1 MTGSEPQPE
10 LWRIFLEIAPAAVAI
25 LDREMRYLEVSTRW
39 RSDFRLE
46 DQNLIGRWH
55 YEVFPDLPDHWKE
68 IHRRCLAGAI
78 ERSDG
83 DAYQRADGQIDWLRW
98 EVRPWHGAD
107 GEIGGI
113 LIFSEDI
120 TERKRAEESLRASE
134 KRLRAAIHGPGVG
147 IAEQDLDLRYTYLD
161 VLFGDYRF
169 QGAPLRAEMF
179 AGKTDYEVYG
189 PEHPFIAEKLE
200 VMATGVGRHR
210 EMRLPVDGGEVLFDV
225 WVEPRYDAGGRVI
238 GVVCSFIDITERRKL
253 ELQLRQSQKMEAI
266 GTLTGGMAHDFN
278 NLLAVIMGN
287 IDELQYLGKLDA
299 EGAEL
304 AGEALAAAERGADL
318 THRLLAFA
326 RQQPLAPQ
334 RVEPNLLLQELTKLL
349 SRTLGENIEISL
361 DLADDLW
368 PTLVD
373 PAQLEAA
380 IINLATNARDA
391 MPGGGHL
398 TIVTANRHLDD
409 DYARHATDLAPG
421 DFVMIEISDTGAG
434 IPPEAMERIFEPFF
448 TTKKPGQGT
457 GLGLAMVFGF
467 MKQSGGHI
475 NVYSEPGVGTIFRL
489 YLPRAGAEGAVAEIG
504 ATAKLVQ
511 GAGQTILAVEDNEA
525 LRRVVARQLTT
536 LGYTVLEAAN
546 AAAALAVMECQPVGL
561 LFTDIMMP
569 GGTDGVE
576 LARQVTARWPGT
588 RAILTSGFPEARL
601 SGQAGAMLAG
611 VRLLTK
617 PYRREDL
624 AQALYEALSGA

>member
-1 MTGSEPQPE
+1 
-10 LWRIFLEIAPAAVAI
+10 
-25 LDREMRYLEVSTRW
+25 
-39 RSDFRLE
+39 
-46 DQNLIGRWH
+46 
-55 YEVFPDLPDHWKE
+55 
-68 IHRRCLAGAI
+68 
-78 ERSDG
+78 
-83 DAYQRADGQIDWLRW
+83 
-98 EVRPWHGAD
+98 
-107 GEIGGI
+107 
-113 LIFSEDI
+113 
-120 TERKRAEESLRASE
+120 
-134 KRLRAAIHGPGVG
+134 
-147 IAEQDLDLRYTYLD
+147 
-161 VLFGDYRF
+161 
-169 QGAPLRAEMF
+169 
-179 AGKTDYEVYG
+179 
-189 PEHPFIAEKLE
+189 
-200 VMATGVGRHR
+200 
-210 EMRLPVDGGEVLFDV
+210 
-225 WVEPRYDAGGRVI
+225 
-238 GVVCSFIDITERRKL
+238 
-253 ELQLRQSQKMEAI
+253 
-266 GTLTGGMAHDFN
+266 
-278 NLLAVIMGN
+278 
-287 IDELQYLGKLDA
+287 
-299 EGAEL
+299 
-304 AGEALAAAERGADL
+304 
-318 THRLLAFA
+318 
-326 RQQPLAPQ
+326 
-334 RVEPNLLLQELTKLL
+334 
-349 SRTLGENIEISL
+349 
-361 DLADDLW
+361 
-368 PTLVD
+368 
-373 PAQLEAA
+373 
-380 IINLATNARDA
+380 
-391 MPGGGHL
+391 
-398 TIVTANRHLDD
+398 VTANRHLDD